1 MATKTITVTEKA
13 YRTLARCKAPG
24 ESFTQTIERELG
36 GRLATI
42 GALREFVRTRRGV
55 GLGLRQRTRR
65 KAAA

>member
-36 GRLATI
+36 GRLDTI
-42 GALREFVRTRRGV
+42 GALREFARARRGV
-55 GLGLRQRTRR
+55 GLGMGQRVRR
-65 KAAA
+65 KTDR